1 MYREVILSES
11 ISVSDLA
18 NKMSELTKTV
28 IKELMKL
35 GMIANSNQIIDA
47 DTAELV
53 ATTLGHSVKRI
64 QDESIETILQISP
77 DDKLLKHRPPVVTV
91 MGHVDH
97 GKTSLLDAIKSTNVT
112 NKEFGG
118 ITQHIGAYQVFLD
131 EGRSITFLD
140 TPGHE
145 AFTMMRARGAQA
157 TDIIILVIAA
167 DDGIKAQT
175 IEAISHIKAANLPI
189 IIAINKI
196 DKGTHNLEKI
206 KYDLV
211 SHGIIPDD
219 LGGEVMLIP
228 VSAIKKINIEKLLDS
243 ILLLSDIMDLKS
255 VFDTTA
261 RGVVLESRIELG
273 KGIVA
278 TFLVQ
283 QGTLKIGDIVI
294 TGGSYGKVKKMMNSK
309 GEDLEIVTP
318 STPVE
323 ILGLNTVPQVGEKFV
338 IVENERKA
346 KEITENYIHK
356 QKIITAKPLAKLN
369 LETLFSTNNKVKEL
383 KLIIKADVHG
393 SMEAINSS
401 LLKLNN
407 EEVNIRILHSAV
419 GTVTESDIML
429 AKASNCIIIAFN
441 VKANNNQVSL
451 LAENEMV
458 KIFYYNIIY
467 NVIDEIKAIILGMM
481 SPILR
486 EENLGIAEVKQ
497 VFNLTK
503 FGKVAGCY
511 VTKGVIKR
519 GSKVRLI
526 RDGIVV
532 YTGALKALKRFK
544 EDMKEVKEG
553 FECGISIE
561 NYSDIKVGDQIEDF
575 VIISEPKKLTY

>member
-1 MYREVILSES
+1 MTEEQKEKPKRLILKAKKLSLSNSNAESKQDYLLSGRTKTVVVEIKNNKIVSPTIPSMQNSISNDVNLTSDELETRLKAFKDSTRTKKKNTIIKEEEKIKITVEQNEKQDVSTTEDLNKKENVTVEATIEEVITPPKENTENKIIDISDEENKFSKKKQENPNTALKAKQYSERRNKVNLFQLLNSTSGEAKPDKVRSLSSIKRAQKKEKRKLIIQDSAEKVYREVILSES

-211 SHGIIPDD
+211 SH
-219 LGGEVMLIP
+219 
-228 VSAIKKINIEKLLDS
+228 
-243 ILLLSDIMDLKS
+243 
-255 VFDTTA
+255 
-261 RGVVLESRIELG
+261 
-273 KGIVA
+273 
-278 TFLVQ
+278 
-283 QGTLKIGDIVI
+283 
-294 TGGSYGKVKKMMNSK
+294 
-309 GEDLEIVTP
+309 
-318 STPVE
+318 
-323 ILGLNTVPQVGEKFV
+323 
-338 IVENERKA
+338 
-346 KEITENYIHK
+346 
-356 QKIITAKPLAKLN
+356 
-369 LETLFSTNNKVKEL
+369 
-383 KLIIKADVHG
+383 
-393 SMEAINSS
+393 
-401 LLKLNN
+401 
-407 EEVNIRILHSAV
+407 
-419 GTVTESDIML
+419 
-429 AKASNCIIIAFN
+429 
-441 VKANNNQVSL
+441 
-451 LAENEMV
+451 
-458 KIFYYNIIY
+458 
-467 NVIDEIKAIILGMM
+467 
-481 SPILR
+481 
-486 EENLGIAEVKQ
+486 
-497 VFNLTK
+497 
-503 FGKVAGCY
+503 
-511 VTKGVIKR
+511 
-519 GSKVRLI
+519 
-526 RDGIVV
+526 
-532 YTGALKALKRFK
+532 
-544 EDMKEVKEG
+544 
-553 FECGISIE
+553 
-561 NYSDIKVGDQIEDF
+561 
-575 VIISEPKKLTY
+575 